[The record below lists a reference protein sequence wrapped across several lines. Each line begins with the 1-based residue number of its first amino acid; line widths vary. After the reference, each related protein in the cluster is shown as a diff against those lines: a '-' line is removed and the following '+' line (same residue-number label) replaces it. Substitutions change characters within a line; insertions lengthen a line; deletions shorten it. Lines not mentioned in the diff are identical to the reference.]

1 MATYTCEIW
10 KNKGFDTVN
19 VPQKMTLLGTPAYT
33 TQAMSLEQGML
44 LTEINVKINEDL
56 ASAATFVKLTN
67 NEKSNISMVYNVQ
80 GYQMLAGDTAKLSIV
95 PNFFCSLRETDK
107 IRANVLTERQTVID
121 DYWQD
126 GQDNGEFGN
135 YTEEDELLFPVVPM
149 ILKKNS
155 KVLFDDGTNKTDFVV
170 STLDLNS
177 DWKSEKIEGTDNSFE
192 REYLP
197 YPTQITNFKGDIA
210 DSNFVEIGATVYKS
224 KNTKVKKNIA
234 KLRSY
239 GLDNAIIASYSI
251 PNEYWQSNV
260 GASEELTVLAGAYN
274 EADTDFKYYWSSIAK
289 YKKIFTASNAAKFI
303 LVTAAGDKLECNL
316 EDICPLSDYS
326 VNKDTKIKVA
336 SFSDPQPDG
345 APFFAPRWQHGSDS
359 SVKPFF
365 PFSSVRGLQ
374 WRSVPI
380 RYEEKSGT
388 ALTMANYTTARAI
401 ANTNYDIATEQQKLD
416 KTMFWM
422 GGSTGDLLNS
432 ASTGAYS
439 ASNISTPAG
448 AGVYLAKKAPEIW
461 GSVRNFFGG
470 LQQMDINKKRL
481 NETYALNSINDL
493 QQVVF
498 DTKYVA
504 PQVNFPFSANYIR
517 DYLGN
522 GAYCYLLRISDTDVF
537 RWNNILDRFGHKFT
551 NTVEF
556 DLTKLN
562 IFNDLGYYYLK
573 CRKVDFTSD
582 LPIWFLEGL
591 KIQLMAG
598 IRVHKKLPE

>member
-19 VPQKMTLLGTPAYT
+19 VPQKMSLLGTAAYT

-67 NEKSNISMVYNVQ
+67 NEKANISMVYNVQ
-80 GYQMLAGDTAKLSIV
+80 GYQMVAGDTAKLSIV
-95 PNFFCSLRETDK
+95 PNFFCSLRDTDK

-126 GQDNGEFGN
+126 GQDNGQFGN

-149 ILKKNS
+149 ILNKNS
-155 KVLFDDGTNKTDFVV
+155 KVLFDDGINGTNFIL
-170 STLDLNS
+170 STLDLNGNWIVEKTTTGDAS
-177 DWKSEKIEGTDNSFE
+177 FISE
-192 REYLP
+192 RLP
-197 YPTQITNFKGDIA
+197 APTLDTKFKGDIL
-210 DSNFVEIGATVYKS
+210 DLQSVSLGATLYTTKS
-224 KNTKVKKNIA
+224 SKVKENLA
-234 KLRSY
+234 KLRSN
-239 GLDNAIIASYSI
+239 GLDNAVLGSYRIPEKFFSKGSI
-251 PNEYWQSNV
+251 
-260 GASEELTVLAGAYN
+260 SEDDEISVISGRYN
-274 EADTDFKYYWSSIAK
+274 EADTDFKYYWTDIAK

-303 LVTAAGDKLECNL
+303 IVTAAGDKLECNL
-316 EDICPLSDYS
+316 EDICQLSEYS

-365 PFSSVRGLQ
+365 PLSFVRGLQ
-374 WRSVPI
+374 WRNVPI

-388 ALTMANYTTARAI
+388 AITQSKYATGRAI
-401 ANTNYDIATEQQKLD
+401 EYTNNEFSKKQQTLDFAT
-416 KTMFWM
+416 
-422 GGSTGDLLNS
+422 STVKSGFS
-432 ASTGAYS
+432 
-439 ASNISTPAG
+439 
-448 AGVYLAKKAPEIW
+448 AGVDIGTKNYLGAVNNGIDMLSNTLNFALNRDKINKTYQLNAYKDLQELVYDTHYVAPEI
-461 GSVRNFFGG
+461 
-470 LQQMDINKKRL
+470 
-481 NETYALNSINDL
+481 
-493 QQVVF
+493 
-498 DTKYVA
+498 
-504 PQVNFPFSANYIR
+504 NFPFSANYAR
-517 DYLGN
+517 DFVGN

-591 KIQLMAG
+591 KIQLMSG